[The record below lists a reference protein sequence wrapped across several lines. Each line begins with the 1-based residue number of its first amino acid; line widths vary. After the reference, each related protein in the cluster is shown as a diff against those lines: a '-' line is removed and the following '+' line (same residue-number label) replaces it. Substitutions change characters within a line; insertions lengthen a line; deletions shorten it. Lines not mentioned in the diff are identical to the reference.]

1 MSIDE
6 RRELVAADRNGTRA
20 PPIDDQFGS
29 GEIIFRSKQFLFG
42 LVVDNIAGATVRID
56 VHNYM
61 GTRDK

>member
-1 MSIDE
+1 M
-6 RRELVAADRNGTRA
+6 AADRNGTRA